1 MNPLFEYGKW
11 EPIESLEKEAL
22 KDLLKDIWK
31 QRKFVDPDA
40 ELTEEKKDECF
51 QPFLRFD
58 DYKIRANNYAGF
70 IQYGEEIIEIYP
82 KVFREQ
88 FRVNTP
94 LQDDK
99 KMMLRHIFYWF
110 SYCRRLKFPFK
121 KASLEPGPIDNFPDL
136 IISLMADQ
144 FLETISKQPLAMY
157 QELEDALA
165 TPRGSIN
172 FKRYIA
178 NSLSHGNFQQIE
190 CDHVPFLYDNNVNRM
205 IKYCTRLLMTQ
216 TVNEDNM
223 RLLQEVL
230 FILDEVEDTTFTAYA
245 VDKISLNTFFED
257 YSTILDICR
266 LILNQQLYSSNT
278 YNLSQW
284 CLLFP
289 MEYIFEDFIA
299 GFIQKHF
306 SKEWSVES
314 QESKEYL
321 TKNALDEEVFLMR
334 HDIFMTENGNKRR
347 LIIDTKY
354 KLRDKA
360 LKKDDHKKKGIDQV
374 DLYQMTSYAFRR
386 GCAEVIL
393 IYPNIS
399 EPDVPFVQGEPDIF
413 TITSGFDR
421 TKIITIKAYA
431 IPFWSMNNFNQLPV
445 NLEEALRKILN

>member
-1 MNPLFEYGKW
+1 
-11 EPIESLEKEAL
+11 
-22 KDLLKDIWK
+22 
-31 QRKFVDPDA
+31 
-40 ELTEEKKDECF
+40 
-51 QPFLRFD
+51 
-58 DYKIRANNYAGF
+58 
-70 IQYGEEIIEIYP
+70 
-82 KVFREQ
+82 
-88 FRVNTP
+88 
-94 LQDDK
+94 
-99 KMMLRHIFYWF
+99 
-110 SYCRRLKFPFK
+110 
-121 KASLEPGPIDNFPDL
+121 
-136 IISLMADQ
+136 
-144 FLETISKQPLAMY
+144 
-157 QELEDALA
+157 
-165 TPRGSIN
+165 
-172 FKRYIA
+172 
-178 NSLSHGNFQQIE
+178 
-190 CDHVPFLYDNNVNRM
+190 
-205 IKYCTRLLMTQ
+205 MTQ